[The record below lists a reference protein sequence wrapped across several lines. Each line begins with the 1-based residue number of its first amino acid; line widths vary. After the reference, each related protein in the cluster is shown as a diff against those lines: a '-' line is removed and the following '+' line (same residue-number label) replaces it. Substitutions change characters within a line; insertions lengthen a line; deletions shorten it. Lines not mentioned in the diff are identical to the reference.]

1 VHTEG
6 TKGGQALTFAG
17 LILQN
22 VASRRLRAV
31 VTAVAV
37 AIGVT
42 AVLALGVLTTSL
54 RATAVAILR
63 TGNADFSVSQN
74 GASDV
79 LYSTLSQD
87 DVNAVR
93 ATRGVESATGVFVS
107 TGKISAKHPF
117 FIEIGIRPSDQPE
130 FGVTVDAG
138 RSYRADASSAPGP
151 GEMML
156 GWRAAR
162 DFGVHVGDTL
172 NVEERRFRIV
182 GIFSTK
188 NVIGDAAG
196 MFPLTD
202 LQAWHTEPGV
212 FTLAFVRVRPNT
224 SIAAVRTAV
233 ERANPRL
240 ATARSE
246 SDYGRVDR
254 NLVLITA
261 ANVGGSILALF
272 IGATGVMNTSLLSF
286 YERLREFGLLRAV
299 GWSRR
304 RLFRLVLGEALVVS
318 FMGAALGIVVGIA
331 AVQALTRV
339 DALVGVFQ
347 PRYEAW
353 IFGRALLFAFAM
365 ATLGAL
371 YPAVRAARLTP
382 LSALQHE

>member
-1 VHTEG
+1 MSPTPG
-6 TKGGQALTFAG
+6 APG
-17 LILQN
+17 
-22 VASRRLRAV
+22 S
-31 VTAVAV
+31 
-37 AIGVT
+37 
-42 AVLALGVLTTSL
+42 
-54 RATAVAILR
+54 
-63 TGNADFSVSQN
+63 GNADFSVSQK

-79 LYSTLSQD
+79 LYSALSQD
-87 DVNAVR
+87 DVDAIR
-93 ATRGVESATGVFVS
+93 ATRGVESATGVFVA
-107 TGKISAKHPF
+107 TGKLSTKRPF

-130 FGVTVDAG
+130 FGVTVLSG
-138 RSYRADASSAPGP
+138 RSYRADASSAHEP
-151 GEMML
+151 GEMMM
-156 GWRAAR
+156 GWRAAK
-162 DFGVHVGDTL
+162 DFGVHLGDVFK
-172 NVEERRFRIV
+172 VEERRFRVV

-212 FTLAFVRVRPNT
+212 YTLAFVRVRPNA
-224 SIAAVRTAV
+224 SITDVRSRI
-233 ERANPRL
+233 ESANARL

-299 GWSRR
+299 GWNRR
-304 RLFRLVLGEALVVS
+304 RLFRLVLGEALLVS
-318 FMGAALGIVVGIA
+318 LVGAGAGIGIGIA
-331 AVQALTRV
+331 AVQALTHV
-339 DALVGVFQ
+339 HALAGVFQ
-347 PRYEAW
+347 PSYEAW
-353 IFGRALLFAFAM
+353 IFGRALLFAFGM